1 MSIAV
6 LTSERRTAIA
16 AQTWAMSKR
25 AILALARQPTVVF
38 PSLVFPLFFVALGTA
53 AFGRAIEL
61 PNFPK
66 VDSFLDFALAGA
78 ILQGVL
84 FGSVTSATAL
94 ATDIETGFFDR
105 LMASP
110 TSRVSILVGRLAG
123 AMTYAALQTIVF
135 IAVLIPFGLTVR
147 AGPLGVL
154 VMVAGGMLTALA
166 VGGLMSAMAIRTG
179 SSEAVQGA
187 FPLLFILLFLSSAFF
202 PRQTMNGAYRRIA
215 GLNPVS
221 HLVEG
226 FRDLTIDGLSWS
238 AVGRTLLVS
247 GGLAFVAMAIALRSL
262 RKRVA
267 AR

>member
-1 MSIAV
+1 MSIAA

-53 AFGRAIEL
+53 AFGRAIDL
-61 PNFPK
+61 PNFPE

-110 TSRVSILVGRLAG
+110 ASRVSILVGRLAG
-123 AMTYAALQTIVF
+123 AMAYAALQTIVF

-202 PRQTMNGAYRRIA
+202 PRQTMNGAYRRVA
-215 GLNPVS
+215 DFNPIS

-238 AVGRTLLVS
+238 AVARTLLVS
-247 GGLAFVAMAIALRSL
+247 GGLAVLAMAIALRSL